1 MKAPNHKIE
10 IDAQAAFVILGVDL
24 RISPIADQ
32 CVESLRQQLT
42 RCITPQLVVAALADA
57 ARAGKSR
64 RGPKKSVAS
73 GGTETG
79 GDTDER

>member
-1 MKAPNHKIE
+1 MKAPNKIE
-10 IDAQAAFVILGVDL
+10 IDAQAAFIKIGVDL
-24 RISPIADQ
+24 RISPIAEQ

-64 RGPKKSVAS
+64 RGRKKSVVS
-73 GGTETG
+73 GGTEPRAH
-79 GDTDER
+79 TDER